1 MKKFKYYLRD
11 NSKYLS
17 LLYSKISILNDK
29 NKYLFKRINNFKD
42 IHKNKTCYILGTGP
56 SLNKFDIKKLK
67 NEFTIGINFFFLH
80 PDFKFLNKKYIC
92 SAPSHMP
99 LNYDIWDNLL
109 TKLQDHDIS
118 QIFIGDSNYE
128 YSIGNFLK
136 NNKDKKLHNLCL
148 LNYHSS
154 PIVNSNNINFSN
166 LHDLGVGPLISP
178 VTTLVTALQI
188 AYYMGFTKI
197 NLLGIDHDNLNPAKN
212 SDASN
217 SHFYSEDQN
226 HETHIKYDNKTSI
239 FKWLYQAWT
248 QYEILNEFYRLNKI
262 EIINLNKESYLDVFD
277 KVN

>member
-42 IHKNKTCYILGTGP
+42 IHKNKTCYIVGTGP
-56 SLNKFDIKKLK
+56 SLKKFDIKKLK
-67 NEFTIGINFFFLH
+67 NEFTIGMNFSFLH

-92 SAPSHMP
+92 SAPSHIP
-99 LNYDIWDNLL
+99 LNFDIWDNLL
-109 TKLQDHDIS
+109 NKIKEHDIS
-118 QIFIGDSNYE
+118 QIFIGDSKYE
-128 YSIGNFLK
+128 YSIGNYLK
-136 NNKDKKLHNLCL
+136 YNKDKKLHNLCL

-154 PIVNSNNINFSN
+154 PIVNSNNINFAN
-166 LHDLGVGPLISP
+166 LHDLRIGPLISP

-197 NLLGIDHDNLNPAKN
+197 NLLGIDHDILNTFEN
-212 SDASN
+212 SATSN
-217 SHFYSEDQN
+217 AHFYSEDQN
-226 HETHIKYDNKTSI
+226 HETHIKYDTKKRI
-239 FKWLYQAWT
+239 FKWLYQAWE

-262 EIINLNKESYLDVFD
+262 KIINLNKESYLDVFD